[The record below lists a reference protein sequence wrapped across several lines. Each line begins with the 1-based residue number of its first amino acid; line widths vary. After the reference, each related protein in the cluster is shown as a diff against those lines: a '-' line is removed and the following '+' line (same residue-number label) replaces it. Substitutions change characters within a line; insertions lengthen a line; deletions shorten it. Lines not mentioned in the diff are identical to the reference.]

1 MSRIHNAKAPT
12 FFNIF
17 SQFFFLAVTQLNSLF
32 DLGFQK
38 FLAKNLKKFG
48 QKFLEAQ
55 IKNAASYLDREFS
68 CVTA

>member
-1 MSRIHNAKAPT
+1 MFCGTNKRIKIVHNT
-12 FFNIF
+12 YINHNRRI
-17 SQFFFLAVTQLNSLF
+17 NSDEL
-32 DLGFQK
+32 L
-38 FLAKNLKKFG
+38 LSNLIPEKFG